1 MIWEKI
7 CDREADVRRTVRLKT
22 ENAEL
27 RKHAESC
34 GQCRHTLE
42 VTEWMQQFAARPLDS
57 APVPEP
63 AYLWWKAELLRRWDL
78 QRRAV
83 APIEIGEQIQAVIG
97 VVLAV
102 ILIVSFWYDSSDS
115 SSPLFTATLLLP
127 LILVAAFIGIRLI
140 RVIRGY

>member
-7 CDREADVRRTVRLKT
+7 CDREADVRQMVRLKT

-42 VTEWMQQFAARPLDS
+42 VAEWMQQFAARPLDS
-57 APVPEP
+57 PPVSDP

-102 ILIVSFWYDSSDS
+102 ILIISFWYDSSDS